1 MKQIVRYDSNHQ
13 RLKTGEY
20 EKNGFYEYRYTVFG
34 HSFSFY
40 SKTLEGL
47 RVIEETVD
55 SQNNTFQKSLI
66 HRSMTLNDLFMLWK
80 SLKRGIRDSTF
91 QNYVWMYDS
100 YVREALGR
108 LYIVSLKKT
117 DIKRFYNYLADERR
131 LMLGTIDRVH
141 GVLHQVL
148 QLAVD
153 DDLIP
158 HNPADNAMRELMRA
172 RNFDQKKPLAL
183 SKAEQDLLLRF
194 LSNSPTFSRWIP
206 IITVFL
212 GTGMRVG
219 ELTGLRWCDVDKEN
233 KYIDVNHTLVY
244 YDKGDHH
251 CSFAI
256 NDTKT
261 PSSKRIIPMTDT
273 VKRAFLQER
282 EWQKTQGIC
291 CLAEVDG
298 YTDFVFLNRFGMLL
312 QQGVLN
318 KAFRRIVRDCNDQ
331 EYLKAE
337 SPPVLL
343 PQFSCH
349 SLRHTFATNLVSNPN
364 ISIKAVQYLLGHA
377 DVSTTLNIYC
387 HCTKEILEQALSAM
401 EDHKESSIVAS
412 LQAYNTTQGTI
423 PPEMYCSEG

>member
-1 MKQIVRYDSNHQ
+1 
-13 RLKTGEY
+13 
-20 EKNGFYEYRYTVFG
+20 
-34 HSFSFY
+34 
-40 SKTLEGL
+40 
-47 RVIEETVD
+47 
-55 SQNNTFQKSLI
+55 
-66 HRSMTLNDLFMLWK
+66 MTLNDLFMLWK

-233 KYIDVNHTLVY
+233 NYIDVNHTLVY

-251 CSFAI
+251 
-256 NDTKT
+256 
-261 PSSKRIIPMTDT
+261 
-273 VKRAFLQER
+273 
-282 EWQKTQGIC
+282 
-291 CLAEVDG
+291 
-298 YTDFVFLNRFGMLL
+298 
-312 QQGVLN
+312 
-318 KAFRRIVRDCNDQ
+318 
-331 EYLKAE
+331 
-337 SPPVLL
+337 
-343 PQFSCH
+343 
-349 SLRHTFATNLVSNPN
+349 
-364 ISIKAVQYLLGHA
+364 
-377 DVSTTLNIYC
+377 
-387 HCTKEILEQALSAM
+387 
-401 EDHKESSIVAS
+401 
-412 LQAYNTTQGTI
+412 
-423 PPEMYCSEG
+423 